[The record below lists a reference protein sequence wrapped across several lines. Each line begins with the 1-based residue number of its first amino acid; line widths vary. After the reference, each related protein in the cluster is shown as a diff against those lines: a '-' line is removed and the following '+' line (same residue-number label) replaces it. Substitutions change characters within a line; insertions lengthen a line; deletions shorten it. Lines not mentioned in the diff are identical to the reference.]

1 MYEHHPIYKKIKF
14 SLMLWSNK
22 PSALQLIINYKIMKN
37 KHLFYPR
44 YGGSLK
50 KLWRIMK
57 ITLLL
62 MIIGIFTVSAKVF
75 SQESTISVKMQNGS
89 LSDLFKVIEQKTEY
103 RIFYKTKLVEDAK
116 KISINVTQEPVSD
129 LLTTLLSER
138 SLSYDLIDKVIV
150 ITPSSDNKEAQQQKK
165 LAVSGKVIDES
176 GLSLTGVTVL
186 IKGTTKAT
194 VTDKNG
200 EYSIQLTTN
209 DKVLVFS
216 FIGLKKQEV
225 SIDGRPVINVTME
238 TESNALSEVV
248 VIGYG
253 TAKRKDF
260 TGSVSS
266 VKMENSPIA
275 LSPNLNALDA
285 LKGTVTGLNVGA
297 TNTAGGEPTILIRG
311 QRSINGQNDP
321 LIILDGVI
329 YLGSLSDIN
338 PNDISSYDVLKDAV
352 SAAAYGSRSANGI
365 IAITTKKG
373 KSGKPVITFNASTG
387 FQSWQNQPV
396 MMKSAE
402 WLTVVNARN
411 QYAVGT
417 TNWLQAGELA
427 NMTAGK
433 ETVWLDQVIRTG
445 VNQDYQVAIS
455 GAAENVNY
463 YLSSSYSNNKG
474 IVIGDQFNR
483 VSVLGKVN
491 TKVTSWLELGVDASY
506 SKRDYSGNAANIGAA
521 EAMSPYGVMFRD
533 TQGNLEKYPYT
544 QSLLNPL
551 WGVKDG
557 SVTNTDIRHN
567 FRLNTYAVVSI
578 PGVKGLTYRFN
589 LLSNLDKNQSGN
601 FTNENY
607 YVKEG
612 AGVDRYTP
620 AVVQGYLS
628 SANGNIDNNTTKS
641 YVLDNIL
648 NYKNNFGKHSIDLTA
663 VATRD
668 NQIYEDINGSGSN
681 FAANGNT
688 ALGMWGLS
696 KATVQKIVLNGTQ
709 KSNIGYL
716 GRASYSYNDKYFLTS
731 SFRRDGASL
740 FGADN
745 KWAQF
750 AAVGGAWRI
759 SGEEF
764 LKNFKP
770 LSNLK
775 LKFAWGQNGN
785 QGTGPFGTLSIIQNS
800 ASGDARYEFSNSSG
814 VVNYGLVQ
822 TTLGNTS
829 LGWET
834 TESYNTGFESAWLNN
849 RLFVDLDLYYS
860 KTTNEIFNRGIPP
873 MTGFTTIL
881 SSLGQVDNKGIE
893 LTIRSVNYQSKD
905 WKWNST
911 LTFWKNRNKVV
922 HLDGPDKTGV
932 EQDNIANSLF
942 IGHSLG
948 AIYGYEQTGIVQAT
962 DTAYIRL
969 TGAKAGYPMYK
980 DLTGDHLITAAD
992 RKILGYTV
1000 PNFRLNLSNTITYK
1014 NFELYAMITGTFGGG
1029 GYYLTSNTSA
1039 FMTSGTG
1046 RFNDNMISKPYW
1058 TSTNMSTTYPSA
1070 TFSGDGRFLGLMKRQ
1085 FIRIQDVT
1093 LSYSLEQ
1100 KWLKYINL
1108 KAVKVFVSA
1117 KNLGTITKWIGGDP
1131 ETGTTVGANTYPV
1144 PSTYSFGANISF

>member
-1 MYEHHPIYKKIKF
+1 
-14 SLMLWSNK
+14 
-22 PSALQLIINYKIMKN
+22 
-37 KHLFYPR
+37 
-44 YGGSLK
+44 
-50 KLWRIMK
+50 
-57 ITLLL
+57 

-103 RIFYKTKLVEDAK
+103 RILYKTKLVEDAK